1 MGRPDKPVDQT
12 VPARA
17 RLADFLRTR
26 RVVSGMT
33 YEQMA
38 RDVYSSKATLKR
50 AASGACVPSW
60 ATVVDF
66 IETTATAEETL
77 IGSTLVA
84 RTRGH
89 ELWVRA
95 RRATRAPYYV
105 YKAPDPR
112 LIATEADFSK
122 FLRDQHVWAGYPT
135 PGEMQQTVEHPW
147 DLPPSTTRRIIAG
160 EILPVGPHQAL
171 AFLKACYLST
181 SDELEPWLAAAVRA
195 IGSSSGK
202 RDVKPWINA
211 HHELRDAHLDG
222 IHADVISLNGTF
234 VQLTNREKGLAA

>member
-1 MGRPDKPVDQT
+1 MGRPDKPVDRT

-17 RLADFLRTR
+17 RLADFLRARKAT
-26 RVVSGMT
+26 SGTT

-38 RDVYSSKATLKR
+38 KNSLYSSKATLKR
-50 AASGACVPSW
+50 AASGASVPSW
-60 ATVVDF
+60 ETVVDF
-66 IETTATAEETL
+66 ISTTATEEEWVVPDRITAQ
-77 IGSTLVA
+77 I
-84 RTRGH
+84 RGH
-89 ELWVRA
+89 ELWVIA

-122 FLRDQHVWAGYPT
+122 FLRDQHVWSGYPT
-135 PGEMQQTVEHPW
+135 PGEMQRIVEHPW

-160 EILPVGPHQAL
+160 EILPVGPHQAM

-181 SDELEPWLAAAVRA
+181 SAELEPWLAAAVRA

-202 RDVKPWINA
+202 RDVGPWIDA
-211 HHELRDAHLDG
+211 HQELCAHLDS
-222 IHADVISLNGTF
+222 IKAEVIRLDEVL
-234 VQLTNREKGLAA
+234 VQLTNDEKELAA